1 MENVTRA
8 SYHVARGDDDD
19 DGRVCVCVY
28 VDVLRL

>member
-8 SYHVARGDDDD
+8 SYHMARGDDDD
-19 DGRVCVCVY
+19 DGRVCVY